1 MDAWT
6 LCFVASMHG
15 RLATLIILLD
25 LQSFALLLFLNGSML
40 SSTVSIC
47 YGMGGHYC
55 LYIWQLTHLESH
67 QQ

>member
-25 LQSFALLLFLNGSML
+25 LQSFALLLYLNGSML

-55 LYIWQLTHLESH
+55 L
-67 QQ
+67 